1 MEQFTTTL
9 YTFTSYLHHLHGLG
23 KSMYEINVT
32 IMANILAC
40 ILNLVDSSN
49 YVLLHD
55 MNDTLNTYCRYNHYD
70 TLMETLT
77 DNCVMFQN
85 KYYSD
90 MSKEQEDG
98 NTVTNGM
105 AKDMMEIMLAL
116 IPEKHRL

>member
-1 MEQFTTTL
+1 MEEFTSTL

-40 ILNLVDSSN
+40 ILKSINSSN
-49 YVLLHD
+49 YVLLRD
-55 MNDTLNTYCRYNHYD
+55 MNETLNTYCRYDHYQ

-90 MSKEQEDG
+90 MSKDQKDE
-98 NTVTNGM
+98 NTITNEM
-105 AKDMMEIMLAL
+105 ADDMMKIILAL
-116 IPEKHRL
+116 IPEKHRF